1 MATDVSKRTAAVV
14 FNLLGL
20 LAHED
25 GGTTDL
31 SNVAN
36 YLSVDM
42 ALHCRSLYSPSP
54 IV

>member
-1 MATDVSKRTAAVV
+1 MATDVSKPTVAVL

-31 SNVAN
+31 
-36 YLSVDM
+36 
-42 ALHCRSLYSPSP
+42 
-54 IV
+54 